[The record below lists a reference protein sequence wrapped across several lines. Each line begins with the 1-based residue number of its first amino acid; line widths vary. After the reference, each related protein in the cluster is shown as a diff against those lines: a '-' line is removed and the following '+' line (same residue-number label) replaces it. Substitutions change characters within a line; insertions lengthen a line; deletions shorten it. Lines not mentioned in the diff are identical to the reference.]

1 MLTCKTITRILTVCQ
16 KQKVDAV
23 EGEPQRTKQKVEPA
37 VIPLDEDEEN
47 ARASEQA
54 ESVKPNVAKYMQ
66 SWCMI
71 RDFSTKL
78 FPHDME

>member
-37 VIPLDEDEEN
+37 VIPLDEDDEN
-47 ARASEQA
+47 ARASE
-54 ESVKPNVAKYMQ
+54 
-66 SWCMI
+66 
-71 RDFSTKL
+71 
-78 FPHDME
+78 